1 MTVEYDNLNVAAQAS
16 SDQLPNGWLTSFA
29 DLLTLLLCFFISIF
43 ALSSVNP
50 NIPAV
55 TKQDNNEFD
64 TAQGAVKPLAG
75 SNVLRI
81 AAGTDLAVDK
91 VDVEH
96 AFAWS
101 FSQEEFLASDYDL
114 TRLRLQGKA
123 SSRLRKALLSGGY
136 ALSKAKISAC
146 ESEQLVLDGGAEVD
160 LVVRTLP
167 IYRQLIDMGVSPG
180 FIAVEMVSGC
190 SRLALND
197 QDTVARV
204 DFAFRRNS

>member
-1 MTVEYDNLNVAAQAS
+1 MTIEYDNQNLKTQDS
-16 SDQLPNGWLTSFA
+16 FDQLPNGWLTSFA

-50 NIPAV
+50 NITTV
-55 TKQDNNEFD
+55 TNQDNNKFD
-64 TAQGAVKPLAG
+64 TAQRLVKPSPT

-81 AAGTDLAVDK
+81 TGGTDLAVDK
-91 VDVEH
+91 IEVEH

-114 TRLRLQGKA
+114 TRLRLKGKA
-123 SSRLRKALLSGGY
+123 SSRLRRALLSASY

-146 ESEQLVLDGGAEVD
+146 DSEQLVLDGGGGVD
-160 LVVRTLP
+160 LVVRTMP

-180 FIAVEMVSGC
+180 FIAVEMVRGC
-190 SRLALND
+190 SHLTFGDRD
-197 QDTVARV
+197 MVARV